1 MTSDGPGITKFTPV
15 GAQVPRP
22 EEVNPDKLSLALEP
36 EVAAIYAQ
44 HYSSV
49 VGPPPQKY
57 MVVDIGGGT
66 VDITV
71 HDNSSG
77 KVSVILPPMGNTWGG
92 TTINEALSML
102 LQDIVGDK
110 QFLKFLRQEKEVA
123 HIAITQLCYQEFE
136 DEKKRFGAKY
146 TMTSASSKEIVITLP
161 QAFRNFYPPAAL
173 HEGARKE
180 DVEFSESDG
189 TLRMSYSL
197 VEKKIFQFT
206 VDGILD
212 CVEAAFKELEKLND
226 TINTVYLV
234 GGFGG
239 CKFVQEKIKE
249 AILKYSEARYD
260 KIVCPQ
266 QSDLAVVRGAV
277 MWRKDPSIIQS
288 RAADAT
294 YGIDTGPL
302 FNPLVHDEHYKFVDE
317 DGLQR
322 CNRVFKVFV
331 LKGEVVND
339 EEYKTTLIPARQ
351 RSTQENISIYST
363 AADGVQYTL
372 DKEKKATVH
381 KIGELVIDIPNPDNK
396 PKKERKI
403 DIFMDF
409 SSTEIRARAQYRITG
424 QEVKTVCD
432 FLSNQD

>member
-49 VGPPPQKY
+49 VGPPPQRY

-102 LQDIVGDK
+102 LQDIVGDD
-110 QFLKFLRQEKEVA
+110 QFSKFLSQGKEA
-123 HIAITQLCYQEFE
+123 EIAITQLCYQEFE

-146 TMTSASSKEIVITLP
+146 TKTSASSKEIVITLP

-173 HEGARKE
+173 HKGARKE
-180 DVEFSESDG
+180 GVEFSESDG

-212 CVEAAFKELEKLND
+212 CVKAAFKQLDDK
-226 TINTVYLV
+226 INTVYLV

-239 CKFVQEKIKE
+239 CKFVRRKIEE
-249 AILKYSEARYD
+249 AIGEHHGALYD
-260 KIVCPQ
+260 NTVCPQ
-266 QSDLAVVRGAV
+266 QSDLAVVHGAV

-294 YGIDTGPL
+294 YGIASGPQFDQFIHDKHYMYYDVDDTR
-302 FNPLVHDEHYKFVDE
+302 
-317 DGLQR
+317 R
-322 CNRVFKVFV
+322 CRDVFKVFV
-331 LKGEVVND
+331 LKGEMVRNEV
-339 EEYKTTLIPARQ
+339 YKTSLIPK
-351 RSTQENISIYST
+351 SQESLKMYIDIYST
-363 AADGVQYTL
+363 AESEVQYIK
-372 DKEKKATVH
+372 DKENKATVY
-381 KIGELVIDIPNPDNK
+381 KVGELDIDIPNPNDV
-396 PKKERKI
+396 PRKEREV

-409 SSTEIRARAQYRITG
+409 SGTEIQARATYRVTG
-424 QEVKTVCD
+424 EEVKTVCD
-432 FLSNQD
+432 FLTIQTVSD